1 MIEASTHFICT
12 KSLHIIEEILQMVR
26 FLGGRVAIRFV
37 QVLTICVFL
46 LLSTQLSAPEASA
59 AIANWFGQC

>member
-1 MIEASTHFICT
+1 
-12 KSLHIIEEILQMVR
+12 MVR

-46 LLSTQLSAPEASA
+46 LLSTQISAPEASA
-59 AIANWFGQC
+59 AIIANWFGQC